1 MIEGKW
7 PIADQAAR
15 IARNRAFV
23 DEVNARTVCAHCG
36 AQPIEWHNP
45 DHVRQGKQHRRI
57 ARLAG
62 KTYSIAAIEAEIA
75 RCTPLCRRCH
85 MAEDGRLAGFTAQAG
100 RPKTKKPPTP
110 CRECQQPASP
120 LRRER
125 CKRCYERLRNSTLT
139 ADKRQRITDARRL
152 RYYAQTANGE
162 NVGAVKA
169 REYRQRGGH

>member
-62 KTYSIAAIEAEIA
+62 KTYSIAAIGWPSRWFYSTSRAPKNEEATDPVPRVPAAGITVETRTVQA
-75 RCTPLCRRCH
+75 MLRAP
-85 MAEDGRLAGFTAQAG
+85 AEQH
-100 RPKTKKPPTP
+100 
-110 CRECQQPASP
+110 
-120 LRRER
+120 
-125 CKRCYERLRNSTLT
+125 
-139 ADKRQRITDARRL
+139 
-152 RYYAQTANGE
+152 ANG
-162 NVGAVKA
+162 
-169 REYRQRGGH
+169 